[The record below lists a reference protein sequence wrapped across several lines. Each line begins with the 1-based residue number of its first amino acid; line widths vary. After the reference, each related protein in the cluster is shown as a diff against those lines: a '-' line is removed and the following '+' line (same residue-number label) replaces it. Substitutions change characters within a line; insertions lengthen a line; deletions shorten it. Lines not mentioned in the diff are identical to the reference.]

1 MALQRGC
8 TRGLAGE
15 LHRRIP
21 LEPWGPEDVLE
32 TFYVVERPQYVQIM
46 RAELC
51 TLCRADYRAKGM
63 IPYEQ

>member
-1 MALQRGC
+1 M
-8 TRGLAGE
+8 
-15 LHRRIP
+15 RRRLSSDP
-21 LEPWGPEDVLE
+21 EVAVTHCFRCLEPWGPEDVLE

-51 TLCRADYRAKGM
+51 PLCRADYRAKGM